1 MDRFKNII
9 LILTV
14 LALAMAW
21 RFPELDLRPMHNDE
35 AVNAIKLGDLW
46 LKGEY
51 KYDPNEYHGPTLHY
65 FTLPFVIASGAK
77 DFVSLSE
84 KTMRSAIVFFAIV
97 SIILIWLLR
106 DFLGKSSVFF
116 AMVFASVSPMFV
128 FYSRY
133 FIHEMLLICFTTVLM
148 VGGIRYLKNPKAGWA
163 LFAGIGAGLMFA
175 TKETFVLA
183 LFAIFVAVLLELL
196 WRHYVEKRSE
206 PPACDCVIVKTF
218 PWIAP
223 LANRIKP
230 SHIIAGVVAFI
241 IVSVLLFTSFFKN
254 PVGIVDSVRTYF
266 PWLERA
272 GGKSPHIHPWYF
284 YFERI
289 LWFKP
294 PRSHLWT
301 EATILFFALIGC
313 WFAFR
318 KNGQTGRATARFF
331 IIYTVTL
338 AAVYSL
344 ISYKTPWC
352 ALGFWFGAIVVAG
365 YGAGRLL
372 ESATAAWQKA
382 VVIVLILAGV
392 AQLCWMSWRG
402 NFVWFADPRNPYVYS
417 QTSPDILR
425 LVETVKG
432 IAKVHPEGNKV
443 VIKVAS
449 PDHDYWP
456 LPWYLRGFENVGWY
470 EKLPDEPLPPIIIA
484 NAKAGVDVD
493 EKTNKEWLMVG
504 LFEMR
509 PRVFFELFV
518 EFKWWEKYVMS
529 KPKPKDE

>member
-9 LILTV
+9 LILAV
-14 LALAMAW
+14 IAVAIVW
-21 RFPELDLRPMHNDE
+21 RIPKLDLRPMHNDE
-35 AVNAIKLGDLW
+35 AVNAIKLGQLW

-51 KYDPNEYHGPTLHY
+51 KYDPDEYHGPTLHY
-65 FTLPFVIASGAK
+65 FTLPFVVASGAK
-77 DFVSLSE
+77 DFVQLSE
-84 KTMRSAIVFFAIV
+84 KTMRSTIVFFALV
-97 SIILIWLLR
+97 SILLIWLLR
-106 DFLGKSSVFF
+106 DLLGKSGVFF
-116 AMVFASVSPMFV
+116 AMLFASVSPMSV

-133 FIHEMLLICFTTVLM
+133 FIHEMLLVCFTTMFM
-148 VGGIRYLKNPKAGWA
+148 VGGIRYLKNPKLGWA
-163 LFAGIGAGLMFA
+163 LLAGVGAGLMYA
-175 TKETFVLA
+175 TKETFILA
-183 LFAIFVAVLLELL
+183 FFAIFVAVFFELI
-196 WRHYVEKRSE
+196 WRYYVEKQEES
-206 PPACDCVIVKTF
+206 PKCDCVVVKTF
-218 PWIAP
+218 PWLSP
-223 LANRIKP
+223 LSNRVKM
-230 SHIIAGVVAFI
+230 SHIVIGIVTCLI
-241 IVSVLLFTSFFKN
+241 ISILFFTSFFKN
-254 PVGIVDSVRTYF
+254 PAGIIDSVKTYL

-301 EATILFFALIGC
+301 EGAILIFALIGC
-313 WFAFR
+313 WFAFNK
-318 KNGQTGRATARFF
+318 KNGTNKGTARFF

-338 AAVYSL
+338 AAIYSA

-365 YGAGRLL
+365 YGAGKLF
-372 ESATAAWQKA
+372 ESASVAWQKA
-382 VVIVLILAGV
+382 IVIVLIITGM

-402 NFVWFADPRNPYVYS
+402 NFVWFADRRNPYVYS

-432 IAKVHPEGNKV
+432 LSKIHPEGRKL

-449 PDHDYWP
+449 PEHDYWP
-456 LPWYLRGFENVGWY
+456 LPWYLREFENVGWY
-470 EKLPDEPLPPIIIA
+470 DKLPNEPLPPIIIA
-484 NAKAGVDVD
+484 NSLAGVDVD

-529 KPKPKDE
+529 MPRPKDE